1 MFEKLRERLSGIAKQ
16 DNEEIKFRDFDE
28 AEDVTLADEVKKKAE
43 EPAPV
48 EKSSIEGN
56 NLELKV
62 VRPESISEVGTI
74 ADHLIDGCTVV
85 LNVELLDKPQ
95 ITRMLDFL
103 RGVTYT
109 IDGEIKSVAKA
120 TYIITSKGINIK
132 DNRQ

>member
-28 AEDVTLADEVKKKAE
+28 AEDVTLAEEVRKKE

-48 EKSSIEGN
+48 ERASIEGN